1 VSEIE
6 KSAAVYESWSRFIQD
21 LNLQADE
28 KAQAIT
34 DDARWRYL
42 NDPVF
47 GARVKL
53 IVSII
58 RRGMDE
64 GSFVEDRDPITIG
77 AAVSLHLADLHA
89 ETSR

>member
-1 VSEIE
+1 MSEIE
-6 KSAAVYESWSRFIQD
+6 KSTAVHESWSRFIQD

-28 KAQAIT
+28 KAQAIN

-64 GSFVEDRDPITIG
+64 RFSDDRSPVIIGS
-77 AAVSLHLADLHA
+77 AVALHLADLHA
-89 ETSR
+89 EATR